1 RVAGN
6 IVNEDVLGSIEYACK
21 VAGSKI
27 VVVMG
32 HTKCGAVTAAC
43 NNVELGNITAL
54 LSKIKPAVKKYS
66 TGVEMDEETI
76 ERVAVQNVLFSIEAM
91 KSDSPI
97 LAEMVES
104 NEILIVGAIYN
115 VSNGQV
121 KFID

>member
-1 RVAGN
+1 
-6 IVNEDVLGSIEYACK
+6 
-21 VAGSKI
+21 
-27 VVVMG
+27 
-32 HTKCGAVTAAC
+32 
-43 NNVELGNITAL
+43 
-54 LSKIKPAVKKYS
+54 
-66 TGVEMDEETI
+66 MDEETI

-104 NEILIVGAIYN
+104 NKILIVGAIYN